1 MEKKGRNKGNLKM
14 AEQKKTRKIKEV
26 DPYATKEESFKEP
39 NPEQYNVG
47 KKLKKMLKDI
57 LKE

>member
-1 MEKKGRNKGNLKM
+1 MERKEGNKGNLKM
-14 AEQKKTRKIKEV
+14 ADKKKPRKIKEV

-39 NPEQYNVG
+39 NPDQYNVG